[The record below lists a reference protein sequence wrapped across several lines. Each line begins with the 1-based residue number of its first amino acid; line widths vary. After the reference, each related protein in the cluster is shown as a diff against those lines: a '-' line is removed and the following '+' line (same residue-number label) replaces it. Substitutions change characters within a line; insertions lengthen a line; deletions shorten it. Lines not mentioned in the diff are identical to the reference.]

1 MMEEEMTLFEQVSEY
16 LDQKNFSK
24 LREVLASE
32 NPADLAL
39 LFTEFEE
46 KDILLLYRLL
56 PKELASDTF
65 SYMDN
70 DMKENLING
79 FSDKELQEVLD
90 QTFVDDT
97 VDMIEEMPANVVN
110 RILRNCDPQSR
121 YAINQILK
129 YPEDSAGALMTIE
142 YVNLT
147 KDLTVKDAISRIR
160 TVGPDKETIYTCYVT
175 EARKLIGIVSVKDLL
190 IAKDDTHISD
200 IMETNLIFVD
210 TLEDKEVVAHQ
221 FQKYDILALPVV
233 DTEERLVGIITFDD
247 AMDVIQE
254 ENTEDISIMAAMS
267 PSDDSYFKTGVFAQV
282 KNRIVWLII
291 LMLSNAITGSII
303 NRFDTVISALPILVS
318 FMPMLTGTGGNCG
331 SQSSALMIRGLA
343 LGEIRTRDFLR
354 VMWKEFRIAIVVS
367 AILAVINGLR
377 IMIFY
382 QDPTLA
388 IVLTLSIIAT
398 VILSKLIGC
407 LLPIL
412 AKCVHLD
419 PAVMA
424 GPLISTV
431 VDICTT
437 MIYYSIAVQFFQIS

>member
-1 MMEEEMTLFEQVSEY
+1 MDETLFQQVSEY
-16 LDQKNFSK
+16 LNQKHFSK
-24 LREVLASE
+24 LREIMATE

-65 SYMDN
+65 SYMDS
-70 DMKENLING
+70 DMQEDLING
-79 FSDKELQEVLD
+79 FSDKELREVLD
-90 QTFVDDT
+90 QTFIDDT
-97 VDMIEEMPANVVN
+97 VDMIEEMPANVVS
-110 RILRNCDPQSR
+110 RILRNCDAQSR
-121 YAINQILK
+121 NAINQILK
-129 YPEDSAGALMTIE
+129 YPEDSAGSLMTIE
-142 YVNLT
+142 YVNLS

-160 TVGPDKETIYTCYVT
+160 KVGPNKETIYTCYVT

-190 IAKDDTHISD
+190 TAKDDTHISE

-210 TLEDKEVVAHQ
+210 TSEDKEVVAHQ

-233 DTEERLVGIITFDD
+233 DAEERLVGIITFDD

-254 ENTEDISIMAAMS
+254 ENTEDISIMAAMT
-267 PSDDSYFKTGVFAQV
+267 PSDDSYFKTSIFSQV
-282 KNRIVWLII
+282 KNRIFWLII

-303 NRFDTVISALPILVS
+303 NRYEAIISALPILVS

-343 LGEIRTRDFLR
+343 LGEIKTSDFLK
-354 VMWKEFRIAIVVS
+354 VMWKEFRIAVVIS
-367 AILAVINGLR
+367 AILAIINGAR

-382 QDPTLA
+382 QNPTLA

-407 LLPIL
+407 LLPIG
-412 AKCVHLD
+412 AKAIHMD

-424 GPLISTV
+424 GPLISTI

-437 MIYYSIAVQFFQIS
+437 LLYYSIAIRFFPV

>member
-1 MMEEEMTLFEQVSEY
+1 MEEDMTLFQLVSEN
-16 LDQKNFSK
+16 LNQKKFSK
-24 LREVLASE
+24 LREIMASE

-46 KDILLLYRLL
+46 KNVLLLYRLL

-65 SYMDN
+65 SYMDS
-70 DMKENLING
+70 DMQENLING
-79 FSDKELQEVLD
+79 FSDKELREVLD
-90 QTFVDDT
+90 QTFIDDT
-97 VDMIEEMPANVVN
+97 VDMIEEMPANVVS
-110 RILRNCDPQSR
+110 RILRNCDAQSR
-121 YAINQILK
+121 NTINQILK
-129 YPEDSAGALMTIE
+129 YPEDSAGTLMTIE
-142 YVNLT
+142 YVNLNQ
-147 KDLTVKDAISRIR
+147 KLTVKEAISRIR
-160 TVGPDKETIYTCYVT
+160 KIGPNKETIYTCYVT

-190 IAKDDTHISD
+190 IAQDDTLISD
-200 IMETNLIFVD
+200 IMETNLIYVD

-233 DTEERLVGIITFDD
+233 DTEKRLVGIITFDD

-254 ENTEDISIMAAMS
+254 ENTEDISIMAAMT

-282 KNRIVWLII
+282 KNRIFWLII

-303 NRFDTVISALPILVS
+303 SSYDKVISTLPILVS

-343 LGEIRTRDFLR
+343 LGEIHVTDFLR
-354 VMWKEFRIAIVVS
+354 VMWKEFRIALVVS
-367 AILAVINGLR
+367 AILAVINGARVL
-377 IMIFY
+377 IFY
-382 QDPTLA
+382 HDPTLA

-398 VILSKLIGC
+398 VVLSKLIGC
-407 LLPIL
+407 LLPIA
-412 AKCVHLD
+412 AKAIHMD

-437 MIYYSIAVQFFQIS
+437 MLYYSIAVQFFQV

>member
-1 MMEEEMTLFEQVSEY
+1 MEEAMTLFEQVSEY
-16 LDQKNFSK
+16 LNQKNFSK
-24 LREVLASE
+24 LREALASE
-32 NPADLAL
+32 NPADLAF
-39 LFTEFEE
+39 LFKEFEE

-56 PKELASDTF
+56 PKELAADTF
-65 SYMDN
+65 AYMDS
-70 DMKENLING
+70 DMKEDLING

-97 VDMIEEMPANVVN
+97 VDMIEEMPANVVS
-110 RILRNCDPQSR
+110 RILRNCDSQSR

-142 YVNLT
+142 YVNLSQT
-147 KDLTVKDAISRIR
+147 LTVKEAISRIR
-160 TVGPDKETIYTCYVT
+160 NVGPNKETIYTCYVT
-175 EARKLIGIVSVKDLL
+175 ESRKLIGIVSVKDLL
-190 IAKDDTHISD
+190 IARDDTLIRD
-200 IMETNLIFVD
+200 IMETNLICVD
-210 TLEDKEVVAHQ
+210 TMEDKEVVAHR

-233 DTEERLVGIITFDD
+233 DAEARLVGIITFDD

-254 ENTEDISIMAAMS
+254 ENTEDISIMAAMT
-267 PSDDSYFKTGVFAQV
+267 PSDDSYFKTGVFEQV

-303 NRFDTVISALPILVS
+303 NRYDTVISALPILVS

-382 QDPTLA
+382 HNPTLA

-412 AKCVHLD
+412 AKCIHLD

-437 MIYYSIAVQFFQIS
+437 MIYYSIAVQFFQIV

>member
-1 MMEEEMTLFEQVSEY
+1 MEEEITLFEQVSEY
-16 LDQKNFSK
+16 LNQKNFSK

-147 KDLTVKDAISRIR
+147 KDLTVKEAISRIR

-190 IAKDDTHISD
+190 ISKDDTHISD
-200 IMETNLIFVD
+200 IM
-210 TLEDKEVVAHQ
+210 
-221 FQKYDILALPVV
+221 
-233 DTEERLVGIITFDD
+233 
-247 AMDVIQE
+247 
-254 ENTEDISIMAAMS
+254 
-267 PSDDSYFKTGVFAQV
+267 
-282 KNRIVWLII
+282 
-291 LMLSNAITGSII
+291 
-303 NRFDTVISALPILVS
+303 
-318 FMPMLTGTGGNCG
+318 
-331 SQSSALMIRGLA
+331 
-343 LGEIRTRDFLR
+343 
-354 VMWKEFRIAIVVS
+354 
-367 AILAVINGLR
+367 
-377 IMIFY
+377 
-382 QDPTLA
+382 
-388 IVLTLSIIAT
+388 
-398 VILSKLIGC
+398 
-407 LLPIL
+407 
-412 AKCVHLD
+412 
-419 PAVMA
+419 
-424 GPLISTV
+424 
-431 VDICTT
+431 
-437 MIYYSIAVQFFQIS
+437 

>member
-1 MMEEEMTLFEQVSEY
+1 MDETLFQQVSEY
-16 LDQKNFSK
+16 LNQKHFSK
-24 LREVLASE
+24 LREIMATE

-65 SYMDN
+65 SYMDS
-70 DMKENLING
+70 DMQADLING
-79 FSDKELQEVLD
+79 FSDKELREVLD
-90 QTFVDDT
+90 QTFIDDT
-97 VDMIEEMPANVVN
+97 VDMIEEMPANVVS
-110 RILRNCDPQSR
+110 RILRNCDAQSR
-121 YAINQILK
+121 NAINQILK
-129 YPEDSAGALMTIE
+129 YPEDSAGSLMTIE
-142 YVNLT
+142 YVNLS
-147 KDLTVKDAISRIR
+147 KELTVQEAISRIR
-160 TVGPDKETIYTCYVT
+160 KVGPNKETIYTCYVT
-175 EARKLIGIVSVKDLL
+175 EARRLIGIVSVKDLL
-190 IAKDDTHISD
+190 TAGDDTHISE

-210 TLEDKEVVAHQ
+210 TSEDKEVVAHQ

-233 DTEERLVGIITFDD
+233 DAEERLVGIITFDD

-254 ENTEDISIMAAMS
+254 ENTEDISIMAAMT
-267 PSDDSYFKTGVFAQV
+267 PSDDSYFKTSVFSQV
-282 KNRIVWLII
+282 KNRIVWLVI

-303 NRFDTVISALPILVS
+303 NRYDAIISALPILVS

-343 LGEIRTRDFLR
+343 LGEIKTSEILK
-354 VMWKEFRIAIVVS
+354 VMGKEFRIAVVVS
-367 AILAVINGLR
+367 AILAVINGAR
-377 IMIFY
+377 ILIFY
-382 QDPTLA
+382 QNPTLA

-407 LLPIL
+407 LLPIG
-412 AKCVHLD
+412 AKAIHMD

-424 GPLISTV
+424 GPLIATV

-437 MIYYSIAVQFFQIS
+437 LLYYSIAVQFFPLT

>member
-1 MMEEEMTLFEQVSEY
+1 MDNTTLLFQQASEY
-16 LDQKNFSK
+16 LGQKNFSK
-24 LREVLASE
+24 LRELMANE

-46 KDILLLYRLL
+46 KDVLLFYRLL

-65 SYMDN
+65 SYMDS
-70 DMKENLING
+70 DMQEDLING
-79 FSDKELQEVLD
+79 FSDKELREVLD
-90 QTFVDDT
+90 QTFIDDT
-97 VDMIEEMPANVVN
+97 VDMIEEMPANVVS
-110 RILRNCDPQSR
+110 RILRNCDAQSR
-121 YAINQILK
+121 NTINQILK
-129 YPEDSAGALMTIE
+129 YPEDSAGTLMTIE

-147 KDLTVKDAISRIR
+147 KNLTVKEAISRIR
-160 TVGPDKETIYTCYVT
+160 KVGPNKETIYTCYVT

-190 IAKDDTHISD
+190 IAQDDIRISD

-210 TLEDKEVVAHQ
+210 TSEDKEVVAHQ

-233 DTEERLVGIITFDD
+233 DAEKRLVGIITFDD

-254 ENTEDISIMAAMS
+254 ENTEDISIMAAMT
-267 PSDDSYFKTGVFAQV
+267 PSDDSYFKTGVFSQV
-282 KNRIVWLII
+282 KNRIAWLII
-291 LMLSNAITGSII
+291 LMLSNAITGAII
-303 NRFDTVISALPILVS
+303 NRYDVIISALPILVS

-331 SQSSALMIRGLA
+331 SQSSALMIRGLS
-343 LGEIRTRDFLR
+343 LGEIKTSDFLK
-354 VMWKEFRIAIVVS
+354 VMWKEFRIALVVS
-367 AILAVINGLR
+367 CILAVINGAR
-377 IMIFY
+377 ILIFY
-382 QDPTLA
+382 HNPTLA

-407 LLPIL
+407 LLPII
-412 AKCVHLD
+412 AKAIHLD

-437 MIYYSIAVQFFQIS
+437 LLYYTIAIQFFKL